1 MPEICQPCT
10 EEINDNYSL
19 RTGDLYL
26 CGADGITRS
35 LGNVQL
41 LEFTYTPNAIE
52 HRSGK
57 TGAVDAVIPLT
68 EDFGLVA
75 TIDEL
80 TPHNLAYLLG
90 QDLVSSVDGCEIPLA
105 RSQCARE
112 FAAQFVHTFPCA
124 TRTLT
129 IDIWRAIIS
138 PIETT
143 ISFGEE
149 IIAFPITIKAK
160 SCASIH
166 PSNEFGR
173 IVFNEECPAS

>member
-1 MPEICQPCT
+1 MPEICAPCT
-10 EEINDNYSL
+10 EELNDNYSL

-41 LEFTYTPNAIE
+41 LEFIFTPNAIE

-57 TGAVDAVIPLT
+57 SGSIDAIIPLS
-68 EDFGLVA
+68 EDFGITA
-75 TIDEL
+75 TLDEL

-90 QDLVSSVDGCEIPLA
+90 QDLVSSVEGCEIPLH
-105 RSQCARE
+105 SIQCARE
-112 FAAQFVHTFPCA
+112 FSAQFVHQFPCA

-129 IDIWRAIIS
+129 IDIWRAIIAPVES
-138 PIETT
+138 T

-149 IIAFPITIKAK
+149 IINFPIQIRAK
-160 SCASIH
+160 SCESIH
-166 PSNEFGR
+166 PDNKYGR
-173 IVFNEECPAS
+173 IVFNEACPTS